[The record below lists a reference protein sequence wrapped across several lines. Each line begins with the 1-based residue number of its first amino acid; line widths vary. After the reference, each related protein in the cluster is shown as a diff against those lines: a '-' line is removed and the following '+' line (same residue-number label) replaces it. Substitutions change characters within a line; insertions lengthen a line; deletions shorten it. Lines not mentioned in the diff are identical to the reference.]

1 MKTPEE
7 IADEIVNVASEAAYG
22 DCPKRHMDATDEHCP
37 GCLRSMIAAAIREAE
52 IRGVNAGIVAAAGIL
67 SAPHRCVSGSE
78 FECCIDEKAVAIRD
92 LDPAAI
98 SAERSAG
105 TSPNDR
111 LVTPKLAVA
120 ARSAPAP
127 VRPPAVRVPTP
138 EEIAA
143 MPLEQVAAETA
154 RLKRETGAV
163 GGISRCE
170 PAPACARCGGS
181 GYFCRVCSRSECF
194 QSDPCPECRGTP

>member
-7 IADEIVNVASEAAYG
+7 IARDIVGGCVFPEAPCTSKG
-22 DCPKRHMDATDEHCP
+22 RHPSLCTRCGIAP
-37 GCLRSMIAAAIREAE
+37 GVAAAIREAE

-105 TSPNDR
+105 LSDGGKDR
-111 LVTPKLAVA
+111 KATPKL
-120 ARSAPAP
+120 SDAP
-127 VRPPAVRVPTP
+127 
-138 EEIAA
+138 
-143 MPLEQVAAETA
+143 
-154 RLKRETGAV
+154 K
-163 GGISRCE
+163 

-181 GYFCRVCSRSECF
+181 GEIVAHASAVRNPGGGIERIVRRFE
-194 QSDPCPECRGTP
+194 PCPECRGTP

>member
-105 TSPNDR
+105 LSDGGKDR
-111 LVTPKLAVA
+111 KATGELSDAPK
-120 ARSAPAP
+120 
-127 VRPPAVRVPTP
+127 
-138 EEIAA
+138 
-143 MPLEQVAAETA
+143 
-154 RLKRETGAV
+154 
-163 GGISRCE
+163 

-181 GYFCRVCSRSECF
+181 GKVIVREWQTVGASGVYEWHVERTA
-194 QSDPCPECRGTP
+194 CPECRGKP